1 MPIFPRTVHN
11 ADMAAPAPGSGAG
24 ARGRGRGRG
33 GGAGRGRGRGGAGG
47 QGQGQSLGG
56 QGAHLAQAFSN
67 HTGAST
73 PVVASTDPTPAGT
86 PPPPTV
92 STYLSTTT
100 FSSLSSQVD
109 ARLLGAVPFEFM
121 SEVQAATIQP
131 ALRGVDVLAQAKTG
145 TGKTVAFLLPAINKI
160 LSRPGP
166 GPAPPKGK
174 VSCLI
179 LSPTRELALQ
189 IEKEAKML
197 LANLGGAVG
206 VQHVVGGT
214 NMNSEQNKL
223 ARDRCDILVATPGRL
238 LDHLNHTPGTTD
250 RFSNLSTYVLD
261 EADRMLDMGFRK
273 ELEKIN
279 AFLPRGNKQSLL
291 FSATIPPGVRQVANL
306 SSDAEFINTLSEEES
321 NTHQHIPQQ
330 SIVAPMTD
338 LLPLTLA
345 LLLEEFERHSTKA
358 KVIVFSPTARAAAL
372 AAEVF
377 RSAPVTSLLSA
388 ICKGPFSVGEIHSR
402 KSQGARVSAT
412 KTFAEASSAILF
424 SSDVAARGVDF
435 PGVTA
440 VFQVGLP
447 ASTEQYIHRI
457 GRTGRAG
464 AVGGRGVLVLADFE
478 AGFMAQ
484 REMRELPIAPH
495 PGLSEQKRSIS
506 DQTMLA
512 ALEATPDEPKAQA
525 YQAALGYYKSE
536 LKMLRWS
543 PAELVANMNAYA
555 SDALRYKDGQPPLLA
570 KTVGKMGLKGV
581 PGLNIVKELP
591 AKGAAPPRGGGA
603 PRQQQYPA
611 QGGQQGQGRS
621 ISRSENGRGQEKKP
635 RVDMPVQGSGGRGR
649 GGAQGQNQRGAA
661 RGGRGGRGVA
671 QVQRPVIAGS
681 APAAAHA
688 AVNDP
693 YGGW

>member
-1 MPIFPRTVHN
+1 MPRFPETTS
-11 ADMAAPAPGSGAG
+11 DAPAVNISGAG
-24 ARGRGRGRG
+24 RGIGRSRGRGGRGRG
-33 GGAGRGRGRGGAGG
+33 GGGGGGG
-47 QGQGQSLGG
+47 QPRPARIAPQ
-56 QGAHLAQAFSN
+56 
-67 HTGAST
+67 TGTST
-73 PVVASTDPTPAGT
+73 PVVATNDPTPAGT

-92 STYLSTTT
+92 STYLSSTR
-100 FSSLSSQVD
+100 FASLAGQVD
-109 ARLLGAVPFEFM
+109 ERLLRAVPFEFM

-131 ALRGVDVLAQAKTG
+131 ALKGVDVLAQAKTG
-145 TGKTVAFLLPAINKI
+145 TGKTVAFLLPAINK
-160 LSRPGP
+160 LLAG
-166 GPAPPKGK
+166 APPQKGS

-197 LANLGGAVG
+197 LANLGGIIG

-214 NMNSEQNKL
+214 NMGTEQKSL

-238 LDHLNHTPGTTD
+238 LDHLNNTPGTAQ
-250 RFSNLSTYVLD
+250 RFNRLSTYVLD

-279 AFLPRGNKQSLL
+279 AHLPTQNRQSLL

-306 SSDAEFINTLSEEES
+306 SSNAEFINTLSEEES

-330 SIVAPMTD
+330 SIVAPMAD
-338 LLPLTLA
+338 LLPITLA

-377 RSAPVTSLLSA
+377 RTPPVTSLLSA

-447 ASTEQYIHRI
+447 ASPEQYIHRI

-464 AVGGRGVLVLADFE
+464 ATGGRGVIVLADFE

-495 PGLSEQKRSIS
+495 PGLSEQKTSIS
-506 DQTMLA
+506 AQTMLA
-512 ALEATPDEPKAQA
+512 ALDATPDEPKAQA

-536 LKMLRWS
+536 LKTLRWTTKD
-543 PAELVANMNAYA
+543 LVDGMNAYA
-555 SDALRYKDGQPPLLA
+555 RDALRYKDGQPPLLA

-581 PGLNIVKELP
+581 QGLNIVRELP
-591 AKGAAPPRGGGA
+591 EKGA
-603 PRQQQYPA
+603 RQQGRQHGY
-611 QGGQQGQGRS
+611 QQQQQPRLD
-621 ISRSENGRGQEKKP
+621 SRSESGHGAGKKARTDFAP
-635 RVDMPVQGSGGRGR
+635 PAQNGRGR
-649 GGAQGQNQRGAA
+649 GGAQAPRGGA
-661 RGGRGGRGVA
+661 RGGRGGRGGGFGGG
-671 QVQRPVIAGS
+671 QQSQRAN
-681 APAAAHA
+681 APAPASATS
-688 AVNDP
+688 AVNDE